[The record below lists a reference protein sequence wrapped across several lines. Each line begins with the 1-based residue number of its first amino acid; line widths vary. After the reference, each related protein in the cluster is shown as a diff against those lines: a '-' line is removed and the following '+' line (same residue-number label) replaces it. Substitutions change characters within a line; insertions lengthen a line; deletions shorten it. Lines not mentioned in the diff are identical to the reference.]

1 MIVNDYQ
8 DEINVLSDPNNQI
21 TIKKLD
27 DENESICVQTPENAI
42 STRLGIE
49 NTTKVVSSI
58 SVDNLV
64 SNFNQLD
71 DIDILNPQDG
81 DILIYNLNSN
91 VWENANEIDGGEY

>member
-8 DEINVLSDPNNQI
+8 DEINVISDPNNQI

>member
-91 VWENANEIDGGEY
+91 VWENTNEIDGGEY

>member
-42 STRLGIE
+42 STKLGIE